1 MIYFLRFFYFP
12 SFVVRS
18 VFSGRYFMATLSYY
32 VGITSPGDTVRV
44 YHSQTHNQSAF
55 FVSLFEHASYSSP
68 DDSFDF
74 DSGISNSVRSV
85 NILTH
90 LSDRCSNRGRDS

>member
-18 VFSGRYFMATLSYY
+18 VFFGRYFMATLSYY

-55 FVSLFEHASYSSP
+55 LLVYLNMPVTVLQTIAS
-68 DDSFDF
+68 
-74 DSGISNSVRSV
+74 
-85 NILTH
+85 ILI
-90 LSDRCSNRGRDS
+90 RAFRIVYVV